1 MLLVI
6 ILEFGAQSP
15 KRIIS
20 IHARPAMISFM
31 FIYGF
36 GGLLRFV
43 LFFILL
49 FDRYSIVL

>member
-1 MLLVI
+1 MLLLIV
-6 ILEFGAQSP
+6 LEFRAQSP

-20 IHARPAMISFM
+20 TNARPAMIFM
-31 FIYGF
+31 FMYGF